1 MERYLIPGV
10 VHACKLLRILATH
23 DSGMTSQ
30 QIESALGLPRT
41 TVFRL
46 LRTLCAEQMLEKRNK
61 KYFCG
66 ADLMNVGLQVINS
79 DRLHQVAIPHVQR
92 LALTT
97 GHTAHLA
104 VPHHGS
110 ALIVEVFDSP
120 HPLRVASRPG
130 VRALMHC
137 SSTGKIFL
145 AFLYYDNLE
154 LMFENKEMEK
164 RTANTITNLDDL
176 RKELQRVMAIGYAMD
191 NREYHQDV
199 RCLAVPVRDKRGVV
213 VAAIG
218 ITAPAASFTEAQIP
232 MIASQVKEAA
242 CAIYKDVY
250 QLDSVIQDKTG

>member
-10 VHACKLLRILATH
+10 VHACELLRLLAQNGK
-23 DSGMTSQ
+23 GMTSQ
-30 QIESALGLPRT
+30 QIEVALDLPRT

-46 LRTLCAEQMLEKRNK
+46 LRTLVSQQMLEKRNK

-66 ADLMNVGLQVINS
+66 ADLMNVGLQIINS

-120 HPLRVASRPG
+120 HPLKVASRPG
-130 VRALMHC
+130 LRALMHC

-154 LMFENKEMEK
+154 LLFENKEMEK
-164 RTANTITNLDDL
+164 RTANTITNLPDL
-176 RKELQRVMAIGYAMD
+176 KKELQRVMALGYAVD
-191 NREYHQDV
+191 DKEYHEDV
-199 RCLAVPVRDKRGVV
+199 RCLAAPVRDNRGIVV
-213 VAAIG
+213 GAIG
-218 ITAPAASFTEAQIP
+218 ITGPATSFTKAQIP
-232 MIASQVKEAA
+232 MIAAQVKAAA
-242 CAIYKDVY
+242 CDIYKDVY
-250 QLDSVIQDKTG
+250 QQHSLSQEKTG